1 MENENN
7 EKNILTDEE
16 LKKVDGGILSQMILH
31 CRNFRNPKDCIK
43 QIACKW
49 ENNLCLEKQ

>member
-1 MENENN
+1 MENENKD
-7 EKNILTDEE
+7 KNILTDEE
-16 LKKVDGGILSQMILH
+16 LKNVDGGILSQMILH